1 MQIPSTDSGNFGDLL
16 KLVEILS
23 IFGTGLLVVFK
34 VGRATE
40 RFELIGQQQAKE
52 ITELKDAV
60 KAVAAAQASALA
72 DRARVDNQGAIIAA
86 TQQRQDLLE
95 KRLYELSHGRGFVQG
110 AVDGEYPPAR

>member
-110 AVDGEYPPAR
+110 TVDGEYPPGR